1 VGDFSFNGVKLPW
14 CKRNKTSVMD
24 KIASSGENEGV
35 VCGYAQKDTWSNG
48 DKQQN

>member
-1 VGDFSFNGVKLPW
+1 
-14 CKRNKTSVMD
+14 ME
-24 KIASSGENEGV
+24 KIASSGKNEVV